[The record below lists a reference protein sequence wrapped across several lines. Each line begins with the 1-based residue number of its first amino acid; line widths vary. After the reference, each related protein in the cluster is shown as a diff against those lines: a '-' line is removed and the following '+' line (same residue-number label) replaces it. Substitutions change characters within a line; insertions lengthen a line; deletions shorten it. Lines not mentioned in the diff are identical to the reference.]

1 MHVAYQLL
9 SERPAKAAVWAFV
22 QLGTLSFNA
31 PSSLVGRAL
40 PWKMDVFLHHCVHR
54 VLQDRALWLYLSH
67 VDDERFTQ
75 KKSLVLQ
82 FIKEG
87 RREGE
92 EQLPQKQRQPGGCSL
107 WCCCVCSVTPGW
119 GLRAP
124 RAARAEQL
132 CHLSS
137 CSVAGPALTPSSP
150 AALCGVLGTLGC
162 RPTVYSSPSAPH
174 CWGLGQ
180 RRGHVC
186 ACSVCWN
193 VWSLWHTLPW
203 IGAADTQASRGVG
216 PHTADFFYKWLKD
229 WERVSPR
236 WRFFP
241 KCSCIHPLQREK
253 HRFHFLVNYWR
264 LEKRSVALLIIWL
277 LIQLAFPSLP
287 LWLTAMPPARPLTL
301 FAGTPEKKGNQEL

>member
-92 EQLPQKQRQPGGCSL
+92 EQLPQKQAAGWLQPVVL
-107 WCCCVCSVTPGW
+107 LCVLCNPRV
-119 GLRAP
+119 RAP
-124 RAARAEQL
+124 R
-132 CHLSS
+132 S
-137 CSVAGPALTPSSP
+137 
-150 AALCGVLGTLGC
+150 
-162 RPTVYSSPSAPH
+162 
-174 CWGLGQ
+174 
-180 RRGHVC
+180 
-186 ACSVCWN
+186 
-193 VWSLWHTLPW
+193 
-203 IGAADTQASRGVG
+203 
-216 PHTADFFYKWLKD
+216 
-229 WERVSPR
+229 
-236 WRFFP
+236 
-241 KCSCIHPLQREK
+241 
-253 HRFHFLVNYWR
+253 
-264 LEKRSVALLIIWL
+264 
-277 LIQLAFPSLP
+277 
-287 LWLTAMPPARPLTL
+287 
-301 FAGTPEKKGNQEL
+301 